1 MLKKWTIFLTVFGLM
16 AFSGIALA
24 VDGEEDPEH
33 DTILSYT
40 YDEVTHFLEWNI
52 TSYEFP
58 DACDEPEEGEET
70 TTTTSTTIEGEETGE
85 CISGEGSVE
94 GPNGQVN
101 HGMFMKLFN
110 SIYEGKG
117 RGCLVKLFAQ
127 SDLGKG
133 DQQVKVSD
141 VEEAVE
147 GTEEVEASEED
158 EELEPTVLET
168 NCDKGKGKDKAD
180 KENRGK
186 NREGSPGKSGD
197 APGRNK

>member
-1 MLKKWTIFLTVFGLM
+1 MPASAGLLGFDEFEGFIDYGNPIGYVNPF
-16 AFSGIALA
+16 AVPVPGLA
-24 VDGEEDPEH
+24 G
-33 DTILSYT
+33 
-40 YDEVTHFLEWNI
+40 
-52 TSYEFP
+52 
-58 DACDEPEEGEET
+58 

-85 CISGEGSVE
+85 CITGGGSVE

-141 VEEAVE
+141 IEEVIE
-147 GTEEVEASEED
+147 GAEEVEVTGEG

-168 NCDKGKGKDKAD
+168 TCNKGKGKDKAE
-180 KENRGK
+180 KENRGKK